1 MEDKFRKV
9 AVASLGCSKNLID
22 SEQMM
27 ACLRDNGFEL
37 WENEEDADI
46 IIVNTCTFIEDA
58 RVESIHC
65 ILEMAQYKKSG
76 KAKLLVVTG
85 CMAQRYKEQILS
97 EMPEVDLVLGTN
109 EFDKIAEKINE
120 LLEKSGQTDK
130 ANEIAVS
137 KNNNVYCSETP
148 LLSEYDRIRTTPKYT
163 AYLKIAEGCDNHC
176 TYCVIP
182 SIRGRYRSRETE
194 DILSEAQKMADD
206 GVKEIIVIAQDT
218 TRYGIDLYGEYRLPQ
233 LLSELCR
240 IDGISWVRV
249 HYCYPELV
257 TDELID
263 VIAREDKICKYL
275 DIPIQHCNDR
285 ILKLMGRRTNKT
297 QIVTLIKKLRERVPG
312 VVIRTSLIVGFPGET
327 EEDFDELCDFVADMR
342 FDRMG
347 AFMYSREEDTPA
359 YGMKNQVD
367 EEEKR
372 RRQEVIT
379 VTQAEVDDEN
389 NAKKIGTTVKVLV
402 EGRDEIIKSYFGRT
416 YADSIEIDGKVFFKS
431 DKKLCEGDFV
441 DVEIEQALDMDLF
454 GVAPINDSV

>member
-1 MEDKFRKV
+1 MDNKIKKV
-9 AVASLGCSKNLID
+9 AIASLGCSKNLID

-27 ACLRDNGFEL
+27 SCLEENGFEL
-37 WENEEDADI
+37 WENEADADI

-65 ILEMAQYKKSG
+65 ILEMAQYKKTGS
-76 KAKLLVVTG
+76 AKLLVVTG
-85 CMAQRYKEQILS
+85 CMAQRYKEQIIT
-97 EMPEVDLVLGTN
+97 EMPEVDIVLGTN
-109 EFDKIAEKINE
+109 DFDKTVQKINE
-120 LLEKSGQTDK
+120 FLSRETTEEISEVK
-130 ANEIAVS
+130 AVAEGRVC
-137 KNNNVYCSETP
+137 CSEAP
-148 LLSEYDRIRTTPKYT
+148 LMFEHDRVRTTPKYT

-182 SIRGRYRSRETE
+182 SIRGKYRSRKIE
-194 DILSEAQKMADD
+194 DIINEAQKMADE

-218 TRYGIDLYGEYRLPQ
+218 TRYGVDLYGEYRLPQ
-233 LLSELCR
+233 LLTELCG

-263 VIAREDKICKYL
+263 VFAKEEKLCKYF

-285 ILKLMGRRTNKT
+285 ILKLMGRRTNKA
-297 QIVTLIKKLRERVPG
+297 QITELISKLRKRIPN
-312 VVIRTSLIVGFPGET
+312 VVIRTSLIVGFPGES
-327 EEDFDELCDFVADMR
+327 EEEFDELCDFVSEMR

-359 YGMKNQVD
+359 YSMKNQID

-389 NAKKIGTTVKVLV
+389 NASKVGTVVRVLV

-431 DKKLCEGDFV
+431 DRKLKEGDFV
-441 DVEIEQALDMDLF
+441 DVKIEQAMDMDLF
-454 GVAPINDSV
+454 GCDL

>member
-1 MEDKFRKV
+1 MENKVIKV

-27 ACLRDNGFEL
+27 ANLRNNGFEL
-37 WENEEDADI
+37 WENEEDADV

-97 EMPEVDLVLGTN
+97 EIPEVDLVLGTN
-109 EFDKIAEKINE
+109 DYNKIAAKINE
-120 LLEKSGQTDK
+120 LLDSAEDTDNPDEPAVMK
-130 ANEIAVS
+130 NE
-137 KNNNVYCSETP
+137 NVYCSDTP
-148 LLSEYDRIRTTPKYT
+148 LLLEYDRVRTTPKYT
-163 AYLKIAEGCDNHC
+163 AYLKIAEGCDNRC

-182 SIRGRYRSRETE
+182 SIRGRYRSRKIE
-194 DILSEAQKMADD
+194 DIISEAEKMAQD

-263 VIAREDKICKYL
+263 VFAREDKLCKYF

-285 ILKLMGRRTNKT
+285 ILKLMGRRTNKE
-297 QIVTLIKKLRERVPG
+297 QIVTLINKLRERIPN

-327 EEDFDELCDFVADMR
+327 EEEFDELCDFVSEMR

-347 AFMYSREEDTPA
+347 AFTYSREEDTPA
-359 YGMKNQVD
+359 YSMKNQVD

-372 RRQEVIT
+372 RRQEVIM
-379 VTQAEVDDEN
+379 VTQAEVDDEK
-389 NAKKIGTTVKVLV
+389 NAAKIGTTAEVLV

-431 DKKLCEGDFV
+431 DRKFSEGDFV
-441 DVEIEQALDMDLF
+441 NVKIEQAMDMDLF
-454 GVAPINDSV
+454 GTED